1 MDSGRLAG
9 NDFHSF
15 VSDDAQNGAVRERI
29 KAARAA
35 LQTRGCIGVMMRRN
49 MMRGYLPDRRRK
61 KALNVSS
68 GLLYLFD
75 AWQFPTLA
83 WGDPTLPSALR
94 RFTSEFGMG
103 SGGTTALLPPGK
115 FCFRPRLSRSDCV
128 APLAPLSHILLYAP
142 SRRLACRPVTAQNP
156 LDVIR

>member
-15 VSDDAQNGAVRERI
+15 VSDDAQNDAVRERI

-75 AWQFPTLA
+75 AWQFMNHA
-83 WGDPTLPSALR
+83 VIHPSGR
-94 RFTSEFGMG
+94 
-103 SGGTTALLPPGK
+103 
-115 FCFRPRLSRSDCV
+115 CFAAFKSVR
-128 APLAPLSHILLYAP
+128 
-142 SRRLACRPVTAQNP
+142 
-156 LDVIR
+156 